1 MPELL
6 TTKKTHRVLDKQ
18 LTKVW
23 GQTQHWVNVH
33 CWYGNSH
40 VTNLNASDS
49 RYWQGLPQ
57 VRLGG
62 TARPSSGPYVCT
74 NADNVYRKY
83 HPLFPP
89 PGWLQ
94 PETALL
100 QRSANLTPLAV
111 HNKNTLSVWAAGVL
125 SEKMA
130 LPISAFLYISMSLSF
145 LQPPITPI
153 KTSHAG
159 HGMWVSEA
167 SVWGSPIPAELR

>member
-23 GQTQHWVNVH
+23 GEMQHWMNMH

-40 VTNLNASDS
+40 VMNLNASDS
-49 RYWQGLPQ
+49 WYWQGLPQ

-62 TARPSSGPYVCT
+62 TARPSFGPYVGT
-74 NADNVYRKY
+74 NADSVYRKY
-83 HPLFPP
+83 HPLLPP
-89 PGWLQ
+89 LGWLQ

-111 HNKNTLSVWAAGVL
+111 HNKNTECLGCWCTFREHGPSNFSFFVHFYDSV
-125 SEKMA
+125 
-130 LPISAFLYISMSLSF
+130 ISSS
-145 LQPPITPI
+145 PITPI